1 MLRPVPFPGYAKC
14 GNVRLQ
20 GMEIVK
26 GHGGNV
32 DQYKSPSAYVSVM
45 CVLTSVYCR
54 TNGGKRAFID
64 VGFNN

>member
-26 GHGGNV
+26 GHVGNV
-32 DQYKSPSAYVSVM
+32 DQYESPSAYVSVM
-45 CVLTSVYCR
+45 CVLC
-54 TNGGKRAFID
+54 I
-64 VGFNN
+64 VGQMEVKGP